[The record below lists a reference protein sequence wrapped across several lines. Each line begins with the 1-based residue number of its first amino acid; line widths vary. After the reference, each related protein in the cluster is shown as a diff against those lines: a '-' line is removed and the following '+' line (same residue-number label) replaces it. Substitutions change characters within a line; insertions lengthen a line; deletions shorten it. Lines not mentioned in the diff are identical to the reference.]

1 MDIMRILRRLTFA
14 TIGAVRYVSFTLGST
29 VLLLTLGHIALG
41 LLPVENTPASPY
53 FHESQ
58 IMRELY
64 EETEQAVAMDFAPYY
79 HWKGIPFSGKLV
91 NIDHNGNRKTIK
103 NPSPDAASVFCMGGS
118 TMWGR
123 GLPDPL
129 TIPSILQQQ
138 LGIDFDVHNLGEQAF
153 VSVQELNYLLEK
165 LAFGQVPE
173 VVIFYDGVNDG
184 YAGVYSPAI
193 PRDPQTIRLEHHQR
207 IERQRSENFWNL
219 LGRAVFNKTNY
230 RLLHDYGQPD
240 LPTWGRQVET
250 GISDN
255 VTKTLDAYEA
265 FVRQAQAV
273 AREYDFEVFFFWQ
286 PNIYS
291 LRKPLT
297 PYEEQILAGSD
308 EILAKSQKMVYEEA
322 RRRFTSRNDIHFL
335 GDVFNEVEKEIY
347 IDFCH
352 IRPRGNRIIA
362 AEMIQVMR
370 RHWKM
375 REKTDNS

>member
-1 MDIMRILRRLTFA
+1 MNKMRILRRLTGA
-14 TIGAVRYVSFTLGST
+14 TIGVVRYISFILGST

-41 LLPVENTPASPY
+41 LLPVKNAPAVPY
-53 FHESQ
+53 FNESQ

-64 EETEQAVAMDFAPYY
+64 KETEQAVAMDFAPYY

-91 NIDHNGNRKTIK
+91 NIDDNGNRKTIK
-103 NPSPDAASVFCMGGS
+103 DPSPGATRIFCMGGS

-138 LGIDFDVHNLGEQAF
+138 LGTNFDVHNFGEQAF

-193 PRDPQTIRLEHHQR
+193 PRDPQTVRLEHHQR
-207 IERQRSENFWNL
+207 IERQRSEDFWNL

-230 RLLHDYGQPD
+230 RLVYEYGQPD
-240 LPTWGRQVET
+240 LPAWGRQVKTE
-250 GISDN
+250 ISDN

-291 LRKPLT
+291 LGKPLT
-297 PYEEQILAGSD
+297 PYEEQILADSD
-308 EILAKSQKMVYEEA
+308 AILVESQKMVYEEA
-322 RRRFTSRNDIHFL
+322 RRRFTHRNDIHFL
-335 GDVFNEVEKEIY
+335 GDIFNEVEKEIY

-352 IRPRGNRIIA
+352 TRPRGNRIIA
-362 AEMIQVMR
+362 AEMVQVLR
-370 RHWKM
+370 RHWKL
-375 REKTDNS
+375 REGN